1 MDRLIYTAV
10 SGMTA
15 AMNRQRVV
23 ASNLAN
29 AQTIGFRA
37 ETLQSTPMT
46 LDGPQLEV
54 RAMNQTQVRGAE
66 MKGGSLVATGRGLDV
81 AMQGDA
87 MLAVQTFDG
96 GEGYTRRGDLSV
108 SPTGLLQNGEGL
120 PVLGQNGPITV
131 PAGAEVT
138 ISPKGEVLVGNPD
151 APQEPPAAIDR
162 LRLANWRGSQI
173 EKDLTGVFRVPNNG
187 VLPVDENAEVIVGSL
202 EQSNVKTTEV
212 LVQMVD
218 AQRSFDMRTNLIA
231 TARDLD
237 EGGASLM
244 RITPA

>member
-66 MKGGSLVATGRGLDV
+66 MKAGSLVQTGRGLDV

-87 MLAVQTFDG
+87 
-96 GEGYTRRGDLSV
+96 
-108 SPTGLLQNGEGL
+108 
-120 PVLGQNGPITV
+120 
-131 PAGAEVT
+131 
-138 ISPKGEVLVGNPD
+138 
-151 APQEPPAAIDR
+151 
-162 LRLANWRGSQI
+162 SQ
-173 EKDLTGVFRVPNNG
+173 
-187 VLPVDENAEVIVGSL
+187 
-202 EQSNVKTTEV
+202 
-212 LVQMVD
+212 
-218 AQRSFDMRTNLIA
+218 
-231 TARDLD
+231 
-237 EGGASLM
+237 
-244 RITPA
+244 